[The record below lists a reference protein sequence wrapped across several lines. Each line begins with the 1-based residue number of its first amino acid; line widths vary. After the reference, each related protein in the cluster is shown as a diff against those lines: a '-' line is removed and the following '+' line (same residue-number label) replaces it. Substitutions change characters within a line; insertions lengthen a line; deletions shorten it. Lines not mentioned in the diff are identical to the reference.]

1 MTQDLE
7 NRYKEIFAQLKT
19 RKKFLFIEVK
29 EGKLKIERV
38 DDICGQKEN
47 RPYFFND
54 PEGLEAFVRETNE
67 EEVRYQKTLES
78 NEMPYR

>member
-1 MTQDLE
+1 MMQDLE
-7 NRYKEIFAQLKT
+7 NCYREIFAKIKT
-19 RKKFLFIEVK
+19 RKQFLFIEVK

-47 RPYFFND
+47 RPYFFNK
-54 PEGLEAFVRETNE
+54 PEELDEFVKETNAE
-67 EEVRYQKTLES
+67 EIRYQKTIES